1 MDGDRGG
8 GEGGDRASEGFDDGE
23 VAFRFK
29 KGEKDAS

>member
-1 MDGDRGG
+1 LVAKEETELLRL
-8 GEGGDRASEGFDDGE
+8 DDGQ